1 MKERGKGR
9 RRKKHK
15 PKNLDQEI
23 NSLMAGAGGSG
34 VRLNGKAVRGG
45 RLRQGHSLLGHYSLF
60 LLPTFLLCVRARML
74 WGRWLHQ
81 SYIFTAFLHPT
92 GDTELIVSVLGS

>member
-1 MKERGKGR
+1 VSALRKRI
-9 RRKKHK
+9 KKHK

-23 NSLMAGAGGSG
+23 NSLMAGTGGSG
-34 VRLNGKAVRGG
+34 IRLNGKTIRGG
-45 RLRQGHSLLGHYSLF
+45 RLRQGHSLPGHHSL
-60 LLPTFLLCVRARML
+60 LLLSTFLLCVRALML